1 MVRLMIAAAIC
12 ISLGGF
18 ASKTLAETVSEA
30 TVEKVCGDNIEGGCL
45 GKLCATG
52 CTVKEGDKLVD
63 YGCTFPN
70 KTGKTKATCNRIVLG
85 RTSPTT
91 SGSDVGDLSPVLEA
105 D

>member
-1 MVRLMIAAAIC
+1 MVRLMISAAFC
-12 ISLGGF
+12 ISIGGF
-18 ASKTLAETVSEA
+18 ASMVLAEPVSEA
-30 TVEKVCGDNIEGGCL
+30 TVDKVCGDNIEGGCS

-52 CTVKEGDKLVD
+52 CTVKEGGKLVD

-70 KTGKTKATCNRIVLG
+70 KTGATKATCNRIVMG

-91 SGSDVGDLSPVLEA
+91 SGSDVGELSPVLEA

>member
-1 MVRLMIAAAIC
+1 MVRLMISAAFC
-12 ISLGGF
+12 ISFGGL
-18 ASKTLAETVSEA
+18 ASKVMAEPVSEA
-30 TVEKVCGDNIEGGCL
+30 TVDKVCGENIEGGCS

-52 CTVKEGDKLVD
+52 CTVKEGGKLVD

-70 KTGKTKATCNRIVLG
+70 KTGATKATCNRIVMG
-85 RTSPTT
+85 RASPTT